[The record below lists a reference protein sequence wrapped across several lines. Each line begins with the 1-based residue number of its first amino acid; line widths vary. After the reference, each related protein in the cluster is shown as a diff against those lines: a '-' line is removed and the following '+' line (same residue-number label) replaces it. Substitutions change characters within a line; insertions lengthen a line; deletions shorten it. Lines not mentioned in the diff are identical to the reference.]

1 MPGKRSGNRK
11 NKGKATTQKSLAGAS
26 KYLTTYNGPLLPR
39 GAKQGA
45 SYREIVVAY
54 QLAISSSAGGV
65 INNVAA
71 NDPSISGDW
80 ANVQATAAEYR
91 ILMTEWSY
99 YPNNKYN
106 RTATTVIPG
115 YRIIDRSGNGALV
128 STANATNHD
137 SVKFFTLDEPWKMT
151 ARMDGIDESGFIQ
164 IAGASAPYAWLKLF
178 ASGESISTQYGQLLV
193 RIRIQLKSTE

>member
-1 MPGKRSGNRK
+1 MKKQASRN
-11 NKGKATTQKSLAGAS
+11 GKAKKISRALAGPA
-26 KYLTTYNGPLLPR
+26 KYITSYRGALLPP
-39 GAKQGA
+39 GAKSGA

-54 QLAISSSAGGV
+54 QISISSTAGGV
-65 INNVAA
+65 IATVAA
-71 NDPSISGDW
+71 NDPSISADW

-91 ILMTEWSY
+91 VLMTEWSY

-137 SVKFFTLDEPWKMT
+137 SVRFFSPDEPWKMT
-151 ARMDGIDESGFIQ
+151 ARMDGIDESGFTPIS
-164 IAGASAPYAWLKLF
+164 GASAPYAWLKLY
-178 ASGESISTQYGQLLV
+178 ASGESISTAYGQLLV
-193 RIRIQLKSTE
+193 RIRVQLKSTE

>member
-1 MPGKRSGNRK
+1 MTKTSKQKKGGKQVVDS
-11 NKGKATTQKSLAGAS
+11 AQKYGISYRGQ
-26 KYLTTYNGPLLPR
+26 LLPR
-39 GAKQGA
+39 GASSGA

-54 QLAISSSAGGV
+54 QIGISSTAGGV
-65 INNVAA
+65 INTVAS

-115 YRIIDRSGNGALV
+115 LRVIDRSGSGALV
-128 STANATNHD
+128 GYANAANHD
-137 SVKFFTLDEPWKMT
+137 SVKFFPLDEPWKMT
-151 ARMDGIDESGFIQ
+151 ARMDGVDESGFIQ
-164 IAGASAPYAWLKLF
+164 ISGASAPYAWLKLY